1 MIVVI
6 AFQLDDER
14 YEELLDTDLHG
25 DDLADLINEN
35 AINAQEQLE
44 VYHFRKT
51 PQEDIHAYLDT
62 LWRKY
67 EKPTSF
73 TLRGYE

>member
-14 YEELLDTDLHG
+14 YEELLDADLQG
-25 DDLADLINEN
+25 DDLVDLINEN

-51 PQEDIHAYLDT
+51 PQKDIHAYLDT
-62 LWRKY
+62 LWIKN
-67 EKPTSF
+67 EKPTVL